1 MSYGADYRTCPPP
14 QPHLELPVPYLGSG
28 QHTALGPCR
37 LLDGVTQQER
47 SCSTGWRLLC
57 TATRARKESWVG
69 GEPCSPRLVSA
80 TGRRVIRTV

>member
-1 MSYGADYRTCPPP
+1 M
-14 QPHLELPVPYLGSG
+14 PYLGSE

-47 SCSTGWRLLC
+47 SRNTGWRLLC
-57 TATRARKESWVG
+57 TATRARKVSWVG